1 MQVDLGGMR
10 HEADLDGLMEGPWDM
25 IDVLRETIAMM
36 LVLSGVGYATL
47 WVFRL
52 SAALC

>member
-1 MQVDLGGMR
+1 MRHDADLGGV
-10 HEADLDGLMEGPWDM
+10 MEGPWDM
-25 IDVLRETIAMM
+25 IDVLREKIAMM
-36 LVLSGVGYATL
+36 LVLSGVGHATL